1 MNIDLMQGDCLE
13 LMKNIPDKS
22 VDMVLCDPPYGIGYQ
37 SAWKPKEQRFSK
49 IINDEKP
56 FVNFIEQLPRII
68 KPNGGVFIFTKWSVQ
83 QRFIDEMTAHGLKPQ
98 NVLIWDKVIH
108 GMGDLKRSF
117 GNRYESIIFHANK
130 DFRFVE
136 KRPTDIIR
144 FTRVSSDKL
153 IHPNEKPVNLLEYLI
168 KTSTCENAT
177 ILDCFMGSGS
187 TGVACVNTN
196 RNFIGIELD
205 ENYFNIAQKRINQAI
220 QDKLENEL
228 R

>member
-1 MNIDLMQGDCLE
+1 
-13 LMKNIPDKS
+13 
-22 VDMVLCDPPYGIGYQ
+22 
-37 SAWKPKEQRFSK
+37 
-49 IINDEKP
+49 
-56 FVNFIEQLPRII
+56 
-68 KPNGGVFIFTKWSVQ
+68 
-83 QRFIDEMTAHGLKPQ
+83 MTAHGLKPQ

-117 GNRYESIIFHANK
+117 GNRYESIIFHASK

-144 FTRVSSDKL
+144 FTRVLSDKL

-196 RNFIGIELD
+196 RDFIGIELD
-205 ENYFNIAQKRINQAI
+205 DHYFEVATGRINQA
-220 QDKLENEL
+220 QLSKSSQ
-228 R
+228 